1 MLNYSK
7 IMFFMIMILGTTLTM
22 SAETWLGMWMGL
34 ELNMVSFIPLIYSEK
49 MKTTHESCMIYFLIQ
64 SMGSIIM
71 LFSILI
77 NPSLMNSPY
86 VGEEVFSIV
95 ISMSMLIKM
104 GAPPFH
110 FWFPE
115 IAEKM
120 TWPSCFLLMTWQK
133 IAPMYILSCVIDTS
147 QYLIYLMI
155 PIMVLTGSIGGLNQ
169 TSIRKIMSYSS
180 MDHIGWMIMC
190 MKFYNTMWMFY
201 FTIYSMILGSI
212 ILTFWIHSSFY
223 INQYSSKSLSF
234 TEKISI
240 IVLFLSL
247 GGLPPFLGFLPKFIV
262 IQLMIVSESYG
273 MAVILVI
280 TTLITLFYYLRLIS
294 SILLINTSTVKWASQ
309 ESMNNAPMSLIMAV
323 NLLFPVIAMFWL

>member
-7 IMFFMIMILGTTLTM
+7 MMFFSIMVLGTILVM

-34 ELNMVSFIPLIYSEK
+34 ELNMVSFIPLIYKEK

-77 NPSLMNSPY
+77 NSSTMNSPY
-86 VGEEVFSIV
+86 VGEGLFSMV
-95 ISMSMLIKM
+95 ISMSMLMKM

-120 TWPSCFLLMTWQK
+120 SWPSCFLLMTWQK
-133 IAPMYILSCVIDTS
+133 VAPMYIMSCVIDMS
-147 QYLIYLMI
+147 QNLIYLLI

-180 MDHIGWMIMC
+180 MDHMGWMIMC
-190 MKFYNTMWMFY
+190 MKFFNTMWIFY
-201 FTIYSMILGSI
+201 FTIYALILGSI
-212 ILTFWIHSSFY
+212 IFTFWIHSTFY
-223 INQYSSKSLSF
+223 INQYTSKSLSF
-234 TEKISI
+234 SEKIMI
-240 IVLFLSL
+240 IILFLSL
-247 GGLPPFLGFLPKFIV
+247 GGLPPFLGFLPKFVV
-262 IQLMIVSESYG
+262 IQLMILSQSYG
-273 MAVILVI
+273 MALILVL

-294 SILLINTSTVKWASQ
+294 SILLINSSTIKWASQ
-309 ESMNNAPMSLIMAV
+309 ESMNNVPMSLIMSV
-323 NLLFPVIAMFWL
+323 NLLFPMIGMFWL